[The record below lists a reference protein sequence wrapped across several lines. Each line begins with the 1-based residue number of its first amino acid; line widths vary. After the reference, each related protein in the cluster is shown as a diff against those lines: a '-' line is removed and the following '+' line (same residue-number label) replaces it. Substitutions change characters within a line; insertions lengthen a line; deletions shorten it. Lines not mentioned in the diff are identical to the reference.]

1 MRRNIHPYSSAVY
14 SLSYFQPHAKWG
26 PKESEILTN
35 ALPAWESG
43 ETRIP
48 WRGKQVNLQEQE
60 RQAGQPA
67 GTGELVDDLWDEEEN
82 NDRDSLADLCTEF
95 FDQQIIHFFSFINKV
110 LFRDWCNIFSSVNL
124 PCELCLNDIF

>member
-1 MRRNIHPYSSAVY
+1 M
-14 SLSYFQPHAKWG
+14 WG
-26 PKESEILTN
+26 PEESEIPTN

-95 FDQQIIHFFSFINKV
+95 FDQQIIYFFSFINKV
-110 LFRDWCNIFSSVNL
+110 LFRDSCNIFSA
-124 PCELCLNDIF
+124 CEPTLRVVS